1 MVSEKNFG
9 VIDVIQE
16 VGELKIDWFKQYF
29 KMVVNQILV
38 DKVLKQFSVVEEGLR
53 IDNIFCDIMVLNS
66 LILVEEIEGLFGKKM
81 VFLEMD
87 L

>member
-1 MVSEKNFG
+1 M
-9 VIDVIQE
+9 
-16 VGELKIDWFKQYF
+16 
-29 KMVVNQILV
+29 
-38 DKVLKQFSVVEEGLR
+38 EEGVRL
-53 IDNIFCDIMVLNS
+53 DNFFCDIMVLNS